1 MEKKSDVLMQYT
13 NSGFELLADNG
24 KYLTFRKK
32 FNTWAFILLLIFTF
46 FGGIAYL
53 IYHYNKKKMVVAYK

>member
-13 NSGFELLADNG
+13 NSGSELIEDNG
-24 KYLTFRKK
+24 TYLTFRKK

-53 IYHYNKKKMVVAYK
+53 IYHYNKKKMSVKYK